1 MKSYLFKKESI
12 WSKNKPES
20 LSGLMLVRC
29 YSGMPCFLI
38 LLHHVL
44 TSKSL
49 TYVGKIKD
57 VSKAMSVFF
66 KCLKELKSLL

>member
-1 MKSYLFKKESI
+1 MKSYFFKKEST

-20 LSGLMLVRC
+20 LSGLMLDTLRC

-57 VSKAMSVFF
+57 VSKAMSIFF
-66 KCLKELKSLL
+66 